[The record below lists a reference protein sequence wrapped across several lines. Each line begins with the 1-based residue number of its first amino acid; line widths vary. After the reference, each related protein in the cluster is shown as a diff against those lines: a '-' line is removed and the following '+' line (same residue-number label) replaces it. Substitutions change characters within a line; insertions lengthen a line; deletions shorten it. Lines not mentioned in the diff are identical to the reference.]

1 MANLMQKSCLTCFK
15 LNCHALTMFFL
26 ISMFPLLGKR
36 IMNNDEK
43 KMKSLV
49 QLFKLKQVLQNA
61 SDFSVLVLILR

>member
-1 MANLMQKSCLTCFK
+1 MFDLFRVKMPCINYVFLM
-15 LNCHALTMFFL
+15 
-26 ISMFPLLGKR
+26 SMFPFLGKR
-36 IMNNDEK
+36 IMINDEK

>member
-1 MANLMQKSCLTCFK
+1 MFDLFQVK
-15 LNCHALTMFFL
+15 LPCINYVFL